1 MDLTDG
7 EADGMHEIDVFY
19 CFLVSNF
26 ISSLVVC
33 FNQAKLQ
40 SVAAIGRWQMPLCL
54 EVMDKEA
61 IKTATVLW
69 LGQRS
74 QAKGVWNTEG

>member
-1 MDLTDG
+1 MSDYAMDLTDG

-26 ISSLVVC
+26 IFSLVVC

-40 SVAAIGRWQMPLCL
+40 SVAAIGR
-54 EVMDKEA
+54 
-61 IKTATVLW
+61 
-69 LGQRS
+69 
-74 QAKGVWNTEG
+74 